1 MKKIFVKNYGCQ
13 MNVYDTNKLL
23 AIMSDK
29 YEQTNTVQDADLVVL
44 NTCHV
49 REKAVMKLYSD
60 LGRINQIKEKLG
72 KNMLIAV
79 IGCVAQIQ
87 GKHLMSRF
95 PYVNFVLGTT
105 AIQNLPSMIE
115 ALESAQKFDPCDQS
129 SCPNEKFDKFRDY
142 FSSYNFSYNCVS
154 AYLTIQEGCDNF
166 CTYCSVPASRGRE
179 VSRKFSD
186 IVDEARY
193 LALHGV
199 KEIVLLGQNVNSYH
213 YAENG
218 STYRL
223 SDVLYALDEIKDLKR
238 LVYISP
244 NPQNMKDDL
253 ISAHKNIKKL
263 IPYLHLPVQSGSN
276 RILKAMNRPYTRE
289 EYFEIIAK
297 LKEARPD
304 IVFSTDII
312 VGFPGETEEDFE
324 ETLDVVNKVNFVSSF
339 YFKYSKRPATIAANM
354 QNQIPEQVKDER
366 FARLHALVQK
376 QKLEFNKK
384 TIGSI
389 QNVLFESVGKY
400 EDHITGK
407 TEYFQNV
414 FVKNT
419 NLNLIGTERKV
430 KIISVNASNMEG
442 EIVDQ

>member
-13 MNVYDTNKLL
+13 MNIYDTNKLL
-23 AIMSDK
+23 AMMSDE
-29 YEQTNTVQDADLVVL
+29 YEQTNMVQDADLVVL

-60 LGRINQIKEKLG
+60 LGRINQIREKLG
-72 KNMLIAV
+72 KDMLIAV

-87 GKHLMSRF
+87 GKYLIHRF

-105 AIQNLPSMIE
+105 AIQNLPEMIE
-115 ALESAQKFDPCDQS
+115 SFYASRKFNQCDQS
-129 SCPNEKFDKFRDY
+129 NCPKEKFDKFRDY

-179 VSRKFSD
+179 VSRNFLD
-186 IVDEARY
+186 ILEEAKY
-193 LALHGV
+193 LVEHGV
-199 KEIVLLGQNVNSYH
+199 KEIVLLGQNVNSYC
-213 YAENG
+213 YTVNG
-218 STYRL
+218 VTHRL
-223 SDVLYALDEIKDLKR
+223 SDVLYALSGLKDLKR
-238 LVYISP
+238 LLYISP
-244 NPQNMKDDL
+244 NPQNMKGDL
-253 ISAHKNIKKL
+253 IEAHQKIKKL

-276 RILKAMNRPYTRE
+276 KILKAMNRPYTKE

-297 LKEARPD
+297 LKAARHD

-324 ETLDVVNKVNFVSSF
+324 ETLDVVNKVNFVNSF

-354 QNQIPEQVKDER
+354 LNQVPEHIKDER

-389 QNVLFESVGKY
+389 QNVLFESIGKY
-400 EDHITGK
+400 DDHITGK

-419 NLNLIGTERKV
+419 DINLIGTEQKV
-430 KIISVNASNMEG
+430 RIINVNASNMEG
-442 EIVDQ
+442 ELVSE